1 MHKQSK
7 NIGFTLIELMI
18 VVAIIGIL
26 AGIAYP
32 AYQDY
37 ITKGRRSDAK
47 VALLSLQMAQEK
59 YRANCA
65 QYADGQHAS
74 TRSCVAGSTTA
85 GDHDLIYGTASPD
98 GYYTLSI
105 ASGDATTYSVTAT
118 YTGIQTGD
126 TACKTLSIDQDG
138 VKTATNNSDAAS
150 TVCW

>member
-1 MHKQSK
+1 MSKQFK
-7 NIGFTLIELMI
+7 DQGFTLIELMI

-37 ITKGRRSDAK
+37 ITKGRRTDAK

-65 QYADGQHAS
+65 QYADALHAS
-74 TRSCVAGSTTA
+74 TRSCVAG
-85 GDHDLIYGTASPD
+85 GDHDLIHAAASPD

-105 ASGDATTYSVTAT
+105 ASGNATAYSVTAT

-126 TACKTLSIDQDG
+126 TDCKTLSIDQDG
-138 VKTATNNSDAAS
+138 AKTATNSSDAAS